1 MIELFL
7 TSNFIFNFD
16 FFFKVHKAEKQFE
29 CPVCPMEFRHKNSLV
44 RHLCQHTG
52 ERPYRCQ
59 CCDSAFISMH
69 RLKDH
74 MKKQHPETELS
85 QSCHKLVS
93 TEVETNTTTQ
103 QNNNKNIPKTKPS
116 ASSPVKQDHLKEGIP
131 KEILATKVIEKKS
144 VQKKVEQRHPHH
156 TSTTLVTSP
165 LIHQPVA
172 GQFRLRIFLVNSGL
186 NELFTI

>member
-1 MIELFL
+1 MIELFVFA
-7 TSNFIFNFD
+7 SHFIFN

-85 QSCHKLVS
+85 QSCPKLVS
-93 TEVETNTTTQ
+93 TEIETNTTQ

-116 ASSPVKQDHLKEGIP
+116 ASSPVKQDHLKESIP
-131 KEILATKVIEKKS
+131 KEILATKVIEKS
-144 VQKKVEQRHPHH
+144 VQKVEQRHPHH
-156 TSTTLVTSP
+156 TTLVTSP

-172 GQFRLRIFLVNSGL
+172 AGQFRFK
-186 NELFTI
+186 